1 MQYTAEE
8 RAMIWLD
15 SLPQIEY
22 RGKIALL
29 RAAKDPAA
37 LLGEWEKF
45 SAAVIKDGKGRVYN
59 IDRVSRER
67 QAEELVRSLDEKGY
81 FAISLVSEDYP
92 ESLKAI
98 PDPPL
103 VLYGAGRRELL
114 KRRRF
119 CIVGSRI
126 TPPWAEKQAR
136 TVSEKIA
143 SRFVVVTGLAEG
155 GDRAAIDGALDGGDL
170 ISVLPCGLDHCY
182 PRSHASLKEK
192 IASRGLLLSEYP
204 PDTPSAKYYFPAR
217 NRLLA
222 GLSEGVLVVSAR
234 EKRSGALITA
244 GYAAEY
250 GRDVFAFPYNIGIA
264 QGAGCN
270 ELIKKGAYLTTG
282 AEDILSAYGMEA
294 PEEQRVSLTQEERL
308 VAETLREHGEL
319 HAAKLAQLCRMSLPE
334 AMATLASLEIKNIVV
349 KSGGNRYSA
358 L

>member
-1 MQYTAEE
+1 MDYTAEE
-8 RAMIWLD
+8 RAILWLNA
-15 SLPQIEY
+15 LPGIEY

-29 RAAKDPAA
+29 RAARDPAA
-37 LLGEWEKF
+37 LLTDWEKI
-45 SAAVIKDGKGRVYN
+45 SSAVIKDGKGRVYN
-59 IDRVSRER
+59 IDRLSRER
-67 QAEELVRSLDEKGY
+67 EADRLINLLNEKEY
-81 FAISLVSEDYP
+81 FAITLISDDYP

-136 TVSEKIA
+136 EISEKIS
-143 SRFVVVTGLAEG
+143 SRFCVVTGLAEG
-155 GDRAAIDGALDGGDL
+155 GDRAAIDGALESGNL

-192 IASRGLLLSEYP
+192 IRSRGLLLSEYL
-204 PDTPSAKYYFPAR
+204 PDTPSAKFYFHAR

-244 GYAAEY
+244 SYAAEY
-250 GRDVFAFPYNIGIA
+250 GRDVFAFPYNIGFT
-264 QGAGCN
+264 QGEGCN
-270 ELIKKGAYLTTG
+270 ELIKKGAYLVTG
-282 AEDILSAYGMEA
+282 AEDILSVYGMEA
-294 PEEQRVSLTQEERL
+294 PEKKRVSLTQEERL
-308 VAETLREHGEL
+308 VAETLRDHGEL
-319 HAAKLAQLCRMSLPE
+319 HAAKIAQLCQMTIPE
-334 AMATLASLEIKNIVV
+334 AMATLASLEIKNVVV